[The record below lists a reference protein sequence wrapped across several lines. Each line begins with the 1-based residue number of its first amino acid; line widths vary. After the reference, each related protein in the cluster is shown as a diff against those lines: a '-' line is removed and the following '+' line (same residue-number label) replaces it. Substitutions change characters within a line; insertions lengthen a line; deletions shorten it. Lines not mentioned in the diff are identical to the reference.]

1 MPKILGS
8 HKVVFQL
15 LLFYDRFTIYF
26 IYLTFDKSSPIVL
39 EDSTCRG
46 YFPDI
51 ALIPTQPEKREK
63 VSSAEPSPLDIDRNQ
78 WKATLIFNFVYQDY
92 HHVIKFSKHQQTTRD
107 GLCVQNLP

>member
-1 MPKILGS
+1 MPKVLGS
-8 HKVVFQL
+8 HELVFQL
-15 LLFYDRFTIYF
+15 NPFYRRFAIYF
-26 IYLTFDKSSPIVL
+26 ISLNFDKSFPIVL
-39 EDSTCRG
+39 ENSTCRG